1 MWARLMVRAVR
12 AHDLRRYRD
21 LEQEPH
27 SVPRV
32 TVCGPEKGR
41 VSCSLHRNSTTPD
54 IGTGERKKP
63 ASWRSKRAANGTRRE
78 CSRSRTITTSLP
90 LEGQYALSARRRGAD
105 DAVCWAW
112 RIHRCDLAA
121 GRYIPSRRGRR
132 AVWAFLT
139 HAAAIRL
146 ATLATVARLQP
157 VESCIEVQECFRC
170 GLETKDT
177 PTVSLSIQ

>member
-1 MWARLMVRAVR
+1 MIRAVR
-12 AHDLRRYRD
+12 AADQSHYRD

-90 LEGQYALSARRRGAD
+90 LERQYALSARRRGAD

-112 RIHRCDLAA
+112 RIHRCDLA
-121 GRYIPSRRGRR
+121 SRRGRR